1 MEIKIDND
9 LLDLSFKGILSSD
22 TKRQVIEFV
31 TFLKNNGKENVSLYI
46 ESEDVLK
53 LKEFSNG
60 IIYLLK
66 ELGMVSYPVERSLS
80 LFFKRYLIMKP
91 TNCIVINAIEEGG
104 ISSNDWGLLKQNL
117 KDSQML
123 TVYLTNKKSGKLL
136 REKYSN
142 EFYNTFDYKIELE
155 PYSILEI
162 VSGANYVLKNSGLV
176 YDENTFLPAYDEWV
190 QTVYHRADLQ
200 GKRLF
205 LACWIV

>member
-155 PYSILEI
+155 PYCIWGELCIE
-162 VSGANYVLKNSGLV
+162 K
-176 YDENTFLPAYDEWV
+176 
-190 QTVYHRADLQ
+190 
-200 GKRLF
+200 
-205 LACWIV
+205 